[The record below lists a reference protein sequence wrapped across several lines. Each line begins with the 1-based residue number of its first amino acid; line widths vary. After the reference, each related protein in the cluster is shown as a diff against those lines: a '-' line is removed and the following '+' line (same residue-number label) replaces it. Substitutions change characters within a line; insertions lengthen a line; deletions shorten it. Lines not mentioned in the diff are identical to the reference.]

1 MATALNLAR
10 TCGFTVF
17 YWAHDVHLWDGTI
30 PFSLYADS
38 IAPAAP
44 AANLALTGTLTASN
58 TLSGFPASA
67 ANDAN
72 QNTYWQAADSTATL
86 TLHLAQAAP
95 VARIVLELPQN
106 WGTRNQSVPGATI
119 RAMPGD
125 LERLPAAAAG
135 PGAGPG
141 PALLAP
147 ELLGQHM
154 KASALACIAKVVPR
168 PIWSSRAGRSRAA
181 QHGPRLPPWR
191 NPRAAPPIGRQRALP
206 GQASS
211 TRLRRLG

>member
-1 MATALNLAR
+1 MMATALNLAR

-38 IAPAAP
+38 IAPAAPAP

-86 TLHLAQAAP
+86 TLQLAQAAP
-95 VARIVLELPQN
+95 VARIVLELPAS
-106 WGTRNQSVPGATI
+106 WGTRSETVEVDSSTNGSTWTTLAPSATYQFT
-119 RAMPGD
+119 AGSNTVT
-125 LERLPAAAAG
+125 LSGPAATVTYLRLDISG
-135 PGAGPG
+135 NTVQGVP
-141 PALLAP
+141 
-147 ELLGQHM
+147 Q
-154 KASALACIAKVVPR
+154 IAEFQAY
-168 PIWSSRAGRSRAA
+168 SS
-181 QHGPRLPPWR
+181 
-191 NPRAAPPIGRQRALP
+191 
-206 GQASS
+206 
-211 TRLRRLG
+211 

>member
-1 MATALNLAR
+1 MMATALNLAR

-38 IAPAAP
+38 IAPAAPAP

-106 WGTRNQSVPGATI
+106 WGTRNHNVGARRYHPGHA
-119 RAMPGD
+119 R
-125 LERLPAAAAG
+125 
-135 PGAGPG
+135 
-141 PALLAP
+141 
-147 ELLGQHM
+147 
-154 KASALACIAKVVPR
+154 
-168 PIWSSRAGRSRAA
+168 
-181 QHGPRLPPWR
+181 
-191 NPRAAPPIGRQRALP
+191 
-206 GQASS
+206 
-211 TRLRRLG
+211 